1 MNQYKIRL
9 IKHFEITVEV
19 TAENAIMAQRKAVDD
34 HPGYT
39 PSQITWLNAPP
50 PEPVVKKQRTP
61 RTKVGAKAV

>member
-1 MNQYKIRL
+1 MNQYKIKL

-19 TAENAIMAQRKAVDD
+19 TAENAIMAQRKATDD

-50 PEPVVKKQRTP
+50 QEPIVKKP
-61 RTKVGAKAV
+61 RVKTVKSVIDAK